1 MEKTNDWSETVTK
14 PYGKRRFTYTEK
26 SGGISGFEEAYS
38 RFGYTVS
45 DDGLSARYI
54 KGKGQSKW
62 YGQIKTNMAVKIKS
76 WNKTKKKMVVEHHV
90 AKYKK

>member
-1 MEKTNDWSETVTK
+1 MIGQKLLLNHMEKGDLHIQKNLVEFQDL
-14 PYGKRRFTYTEK
+14 KRHIQDLDILF
-26 SGGISGFEEAYS
+26 
-38 RFGYTVS
+38 S